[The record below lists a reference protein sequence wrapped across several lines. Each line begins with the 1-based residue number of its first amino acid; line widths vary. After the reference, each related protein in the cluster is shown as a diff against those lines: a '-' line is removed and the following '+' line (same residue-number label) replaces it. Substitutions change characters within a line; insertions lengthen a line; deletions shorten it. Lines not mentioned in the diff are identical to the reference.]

1 MEAREQSEPAMKR
14 TTVQRKSDRELVVT
28 RTFDAPARLVF
39 EAWSRPE
46 LFERWWVPK
55 SMGMTLRSC
64 EMDVRTGGTYRLNFG
79 DGMDFFG
86 RYLEVTPPTRIVWTN
101 EEGGEDGSVTT
112 VTFEE
117 KDGKTLLVMSEL
129 YPVEGSARRGRHR
142 RGGRHARNVRA
153 TGRAARH
160 APLRIGGPFRTWRVA
175 SMPCGPTNSEP
186 LRISAR
192 AGSAWRPRRCGA
204 ASPTT
209 ARSPLPCPC
218 R

>member
-1 MEAREQSEPAMKR
+1 MEARKQSEAVMKR

-46 LFERWWVPK
+46 LFKKWWVPK

-86 RYLEVTPPTRIVWTN
+86 RYIEVTPPSRIVWTN
-101 EEGGEDGSVTT
+101 EEGGENGSVTT

-117 KDGKTLLVMSEL
+117 KGGQTLLVMSEL
-129 YPVEGSARRGRHR
+129 YPSKEALD
-142 RGGRHARNVRA
+142 
-153 TGRAARH
+153 AA
-160 APLRIGGPFRTWRVA
+160 GT
-175 SMPCGPTNSEP
+175 
-186 LRISAR
+186 
-192 AGSAWRPRRCGA
+192 GA
-204 ASPTT
+204 ADATHET
-209 ARSPLPCPC
+209 FAQLDELLATLP
-218 R
+218 